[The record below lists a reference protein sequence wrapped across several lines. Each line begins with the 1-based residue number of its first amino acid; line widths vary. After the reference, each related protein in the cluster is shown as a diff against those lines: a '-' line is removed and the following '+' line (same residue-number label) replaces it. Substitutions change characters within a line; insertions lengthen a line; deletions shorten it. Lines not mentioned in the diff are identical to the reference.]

1 MIIAVTPEW
10 EEVPS
15 EGVRF
20 FLKMGDRKQPRV
32 TFHHSRDSAE
42 QIDRGVDWYKAL
54 FCSIQHL
61 HSSPAQPFSLFLSKW
76 VRMPSAPPAE
86 RFTGRAVAQVG
97 NAVALFAICLVLAN
111 CHILFKPTAP
121 PEVSAPHTE
130 RVQRVVLIVI
140 DGLRADALNS
150 GDTPHIRSLA
160 NRGSF
165 TTSVVGALV
174 PSTVAG
180 LRALIEGVIAPPAG
194 FVNDFRS
201 RRAPHGGLIETVH
214 ASGGRVFTAGPR
226 LWTDLYGDWIDGSL
240 SVFGLARDDPTVLRA
255 ARVACADPQWKLVIV
270 QFCRPDV
277 MAHLHGGNSA
287 EYAASIRWCDKA
299 VDDLTHAAGNDAL
312 VVVTSDHGVTS
323 AGGHAGT
330 ESAVVETPLVIN
342 RASVAS
348 GLREVPQARVPQM
361 IATAMGLVLA
371 QDLSVQAMIAR
382 PPFSTLA
389 CLAAAFLGMA
399 AMFRL
404 LGSAVS
410 PPPPERAAFWLN
422 IAVWVSLAA
431 AWLNPSAACIFS
443 LGVLL
448 VAAFRFSDRTFLSI
462 GFVFAAGIALGAV
475 RVGAAWL
482 TSASTRLSP
491 PSALTVIAV
500 CALALV
506 LGYIGGT
513 TAKDATLKRLIW
525 IGSGVAA
532 LAPGL
537 TALLGESV
545 SLSTLDVRLAFRLI
559 NTPFGL
565 PGAVLLA
572 ALLPFLPAL
581 LMVLGLVL
589 NWRHAGDSRSKLAPV
604 AAGAGAV
611 IAGEL
616 AVAAV
621 ILSGSNSQHL
631 SSLALGLLI
640 RECAHVTVLFP
651 AVAMAVLLVPRARA
665 QPFS

>member
-1 MIIAVTPEW
+1 M
-10 EEVPS
+10 
-15 EGVRF
+15 
-20 FLKMGDRKQPRV
+20 
-32 TFHHSRDSAE
+32 
-42 QIDRGVDWYKAL
+42 
-54 FCSIQHL
+54 
-61 HSSPAQPFSLFLSKW
+61 PA
-76 VRMPSAPPAE
+76 APPAE
-86 RFTGRAVAQVG
+86 RLFTGRAVAQVG

-111 CHILFKPTAP
+111 GHILFRPKAP
-121 PEVSAPHTE
+121 PEVSAPHPE

-150 GDTPHIRSLA
+150 GDAPHIRSLA

-180 LRALIEGVIAPPAG
+180 LRALIEGLIAPPAG

-255 ARVACADPQWKLVIV
+255 ARIACADPQWKLVIV

-287 EYAASIRWCDKA
+287 EYAAGVRWCDKA
-299 VDDLTHAAGNDAL
+299 VGDLTHAAGNDTL

-323 AGGHAGT
+323 TGGHAGT
-330 ESAVVETPLVIN
+330 EPTVVETPLVTN
-342 RASVAS
+342 HAPFAS
-348 GLREVPQARVPQM
+348 GLREIPQARVPQM
-361 IATAMGLVLA
+361 IATAMGLVLP
-371 QDLSVQAMIAR
+371 QDVSLLQPTIAR
-382 PPFSTLA
+382 PPFSILA

-404 LGSAVS
+404 LGSAIS
-410 PPPPERAAFWLN
+410 PPPPEKAAFWLN

-431 AWLNPSAACIFS
+431 AWLNPSAAFIFS

-462 GFVFAAGIALGAV
+462 AFAFGAGIALGTI
-475 RVGAAWL
+475 RIGTPWL
-482 TSASTRLSP
+482 TSASTRLAQ
-491 PSALTVIAV
+491 PSALTLGAV

-506 LGYIGGT
+506 LGYIGGA
-513 TAKDATLKRLIW
+513 TARGATLKRLIW
-525 IGSGVAA
+525 IGAGVVA

-559 NTPFGL
+559 DTPFGL

-572 ALLPFLPAL
+572 ALHPFLPAL
-581 LMVLGLVL
+581 FMILGLVL
-589 NWRHAGDSRSKLAPV
+589 NWRRAGDSRSKLVPV

-616 AVAAV
+616 AVTAV
-621 ILSGSNSQHL
+621 ILSGSSSQHL

-651 AVAMAVLLVPRARA
+651 IVAMAVLLIPRARDQGDGDRGL
-665 QPFS
+665 QPPLFNQE